1 MQATYYTNCDQL
13 LRDTIRKCTFKAWES
28 RYSQMG
34 KCSVDPE
41 ISKRKDQLFAS
52 MQARKKTDIQESESD
67 TDYTYLIGQY
77 PRPPPT

>member
-1 MQATYYTNCDQL
+1 
-13 LRDTIRKCTFKAWES
+13 
-28 RYSQMG
+28 MG

-67 TDYTYLIGQY
+67 TDYTYLIGQEIPDHLQ
-77 PRPPPT
+77 PRHKDRTFKPSKLKATDFIALGSL